1 MSLMIQIVDVHGRE
15 ILDSRGNPTIE
26 VEVTAQTETTGKK
39 ITAIESVPSGASTGK
54 FEAVEL
60 RDGNPRYFGLGVLN
74 VVDHINNRIRKE
86 LLGMNVLD
94 QVKID
99 RRIIELDGTD
109 NKENLGANATLGV
122 SLACASCAA
131 KALDMPLF
139 RYLGGVNAKRLPRP
153 MMNVINGGVHA
164 ANPLD
169 FQEFMIVPVS
179 ASTFSDALR
188 MGAEVYHYLKL
199 LLHEEGMLT
208 AVGDEGGF
216 APDLH
221 TADEVFRY
229 LTKAVEKAGYKPG
242 EDIAFAMDAAASELY
257 DEERDVYIFPGE
269 EVIRSADEMISLY
282 EHLID
287 EYPLILIEDGLN
299 EESWEGWQKLKH
311 RIGDRVML
319 VGDDLFVTNSK
330 RIRCGIELDAAN
342 AVLVKVNQIG
352 TLTEA
357 MDAIELCHRAGYQ
370 SIISHRSGET
380 EGSFIS
386 DLAVAVNSGYIKS
399 GAPCRGERTAKY
411 NELLRIEE
419 NLTLAKFEKR

>member
-1 MSLMIQIVDVHGRE
+1 
-15 ILDSRGNPTIE
+15 
-26 VEVTAQTETTGKK
+26 
-39 ITAIESVPSGASTGK
+39 
-54 FEAVEL
+54 
-60 RDGNPRYFGLGVLN
+60 
-74 VVDHINNRIRKE
+74 
-86 LLGMNVLD
+86 MNVLD

-139 RYLGGVNAKRLPRP
+139 RYLGGMNAKRLPRP

-179 ASTFSDALR
+179 ASTFSEALR

-221 TADEVFRY
+221 MADEVFRY

-287 EYPLILIEDGLN
+287 EYPLISIEDGLN

>member
-287 EYPLILIEDGLN
+287 EYPLISIEDGLN

>member
-1 MSLMIQIVDVHGRE
+1 MSLMIQIVDIHGRE

-54 FEAVEL
+54 FEAMEL

-139 RYLGGVNAKRLPRP
+139 RYLGGTNAKRLPRP

-164 ANPLD
+164 ANLLD

-179 ASTFSDALR
+179 ASTFSEALR

-199 LLHEEGMLT
+199 LLHEDGMLT

-287 EYPLILIEDGLN
+287 EYPLISIEDGLN
-299 EESWEGWQKLKH
+299 EEAWEGWQKLKQ

-419 NLTLAKFEKR
+419 QLTLAKFEKR

>member
-179 ASTFSDALR
+179 ASTFSEALR

-287 EYPLILIEDGLN
+287 AYPLISIEDGLN